1 MKVMKINLNVDDDCR
16 VYGVPVFSSF
26 FGGGGG

>member
-1 MKVMKINLNVDDDCR
+1 MKINLNVDDDCR

-26 FGGGGG
+26 LGGGGRVV